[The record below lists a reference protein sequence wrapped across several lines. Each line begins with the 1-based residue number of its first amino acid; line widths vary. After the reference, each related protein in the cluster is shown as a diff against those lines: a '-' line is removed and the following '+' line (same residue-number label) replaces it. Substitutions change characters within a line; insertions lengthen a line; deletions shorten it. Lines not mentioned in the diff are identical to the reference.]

1 MPEFLLDTLAALRIA
16 NGDPIGEPGAGA
28 LRGMGGPGAGL
39 AVSPVTAW
47 ELAMLEQQGRI
58 ALSLAPGA
66 WFERFCAL
74 PGVTLAEMPPSVLI
88 ASCALPG
95 SPPADPVARILA
107 ATARAFGYTM
117 VARDRRLLDYGAAG
131 HVRVLGC

>member
-1 MPEFLLDTLAALRIA
+1 MPEFLLDTLAMLRIA
-16 NGDPIGEPGAGA
+16 NGDQIGEPGAGA
-28 LRGMGGPGAGL
+28 LRGMDGPGAGL

-95 SPPADPVARILA
+95 APPADPVARILA
-107 ATARAFGYTM
+107 ATARANGYTIM
-117 VARDRRLLDYGAAG
+117 ARDRRLLDYGGAG

>member
-1 MPEFLLDTLAALRIA
+1 MPEFLLDTFATLRIA
-16 NGDPIGEPGAGA
+16 NGDAIGDPAAGA
-28 LRGMGGPGAGL
+28 LRALSGPDAGL

-47 ELAMLEQQGRI
+47 ELAMLEEQGRI
-58 ALSLAPGA
+58 ALSIAPGA

-74 PGVTLAEMPPSVLI
+74 PGVALADMPPSVLI

-95 SPPADPVARILA
+95 APPADPVARILA
-107 ATARAFGYTM
+107 ATARARGYTL
-117 VARDRRLLDYGAAG
+117 VARDRRLLEYGAAG